1 MKDMDHNHV
10 KELIALTAGKQ
21 PDSLQPVSGGLSNA
35 GKFKARVF
43 EQDWM
48 VKILPGNAV
57 RDLWY
62 KELAIRSD
70 DRMACPKMHHLFE
83 DGTLCLMSPWID
95 GESLE
100 ERLLNGNKKD
110 LQRFG
115 EQAAQILLK
124 LHQTPFEYPG
134 YVKQLQ
140 DRVYRACTQVEELQL
155 TFPEHEQCCDFL
167 RKSVNNYGA
176 DHVCFVHKDIRPE
189 NFVVKDEQLYLID
202 FDNGSLGER
211 ATDFSY
217 LTTMGGEQFFPF
229 SREVLQTYLTEIDS
243 DDFWKKN
250 LLYSTLQVVEYAIWK
265 YQAKGKQV
273 KLQADNLCVQYD
285 DFTSVIPMW
294 WNSNI

>member
-1 MKDMDHNHV
+1 MNQDNIKG
-10 KELIALTAGKQ
+10 LITQTVGEQ
-21 PDSLQPVSGGLSNA
+21 PDSLEPISGGLSNA
-35 GKFKARVF
+35 DKFKARVCG
-43 EQDWM
+43 QNWM
-48 VKILPGNAV
+48 IKILPGNAV

-62 KELAIRSD
+62 KELAVRSD
-70 DRMACPKMHHLFE
+70 DRMACPKMQHLFE
-83 DGTLCLMSPWID
+83 DGTLCLISPWID

-100 ERLLNGNKKD
+100 TRLLKGNKKD

-115 EQAAQILLK
+115 EQVAHILLN

-140 DRVYRACTQVEELQL
+140 DRVYRACAQVEELQL
-155 TFPEHEQCCDFL
+155 TFPQHEQCCDFL
-167 RKSVNNYGA
+167 LSSMEKYSA
-176 DHVCFVHKDIRPE
+176 DHICFVHKDIRPE

-243 DDFWKKN
+243 DEFWQKN
-250 LLYSTLQVVEYAIWK
+250 LFYSTLQVVEYAIWK

-273 KLQADNLCVQYD
+273 RLQAENLCVQYD
-285 DFTSVIPMW
+285 SFKRNIPMW
-294 WNSNI
+294 IDDI